1 MILKPAVGGSSAGG
15 SQDDADI
22 HVQEIRLVYTFG
34 PARVP
39 GLFFS
44 AGRRVRYAN

>member
-1 MILKPAVGGSSAGG
+1 MIRKPAVGGSYAGG
-15 SQDDADI
+15 SQDDAEI
-22 HVQEIRLVYTFG
+22 HVQKISPVYTFG

-39 GLFFS
+39 GLFFN